1 MYIFQGIVSGF
12 IATIIFDLFNLALN
26 FAYNINKP
34 KWNFLGRYFLG
45 YKEGKYI
52 RNTLK
57 DDDEVK
63 NDSVEVAETETPEIE
78 VNHVGSMIDN
88 LDAGDNVAAQDAF
101 KNALT
106 DKIGQA
112 LDDKRMTVA
121 NDWLNAGDD
130 LQATQDAA
138 SLDKVGVETETTPEP
153 VEIDQDQEVKQDEQ
167 PVVSEV

>member
-1 MYIFQGIVSGF
+1 MSEE
-12 IATIIFDLFNLALN
+12 
-26 FAYNINKP
+26 NIN
-34 KWNFLGRYFLG
+34 
-45 YKEGKYI
+45 
-52 RNTLK
+52 
-57 DDDEVK
+57 
-63 NDSVEVAETETPEIE
+63 NDSVEVAETETPEVE

-121 NDWLNAGDD
+121 NDWLNAGDT

-138 SLDKVGVETETTPEP
+138 GLDQVGVEDTPEP
-153 VEIDQDQEVKQDEQ
+153 VEIDQDQEVEKDEQ

>member
-1 MYIFQGIVSGF
+1 MSEE
-12 IATIIFDLFNLALN
+12 TM
-26 FAYNINKP
+26 
-34 KWNFLGRYFLG
+34 
-45 YKEGKYI
+45 
-52 RNTLK
+52 
-57 DDDEVK
+57 K
-63 NDSVEVAETETPEIE
+63 NDSVEAVETETPEVEI
-78 VNHVGSMIDN
+78 NHVGSMIDN

-121 NDWLNAGDD
+121 NDWLNAGDT

-138 SLDKVGVETETTPEP
+138 GLDQVGVEDTPEP
-153 VEIDQDQEVKQDEQ
+153 VEIDQDQEVEKDEQ